1 MMGSVFQALTPVV
14 TLIVLGFLIVRL
26 GWLRAEGMR
35 DISNVAFLV
44 LAPALLFRN
53 MATVHLSEIDFTPI
67 AVYFCA
73 IWVVFAIVM
82 MKHGFN
88 KRAAVL
94 ALSTTFSNTLM
105 IGVPL
110 VSMAYGQEGLV
121 TLFALM
127 SVHTLIILTM
137 VTCIVEFADARE
149 ANANS
154 ASSGGGSRFVRLGV
168 TLLKATKATLLHP
181 VPLPILLGLLYSTT
195 GLALP
200 PVLDQTLLLIGSA
213 FPPIALMLVGATLA
227 INRDLG
233 HIRTGLLLALTKN
246 CIHPFVMFALGMLV
260 GLKGVGFKV
269 MILTAALP
277 IGANVYLYA
286 TRYKVAEQEVTASI
300 AASTVLS
307 LVTLTVVMLAIAHL
321 GH

>member
-1 MMGSVFQALTPVV
+1 MMGPVFQALIPVV
-14 TLIVLGFLIVRL
+14 TLIVLGFLIVRV

-44 LAPALLFRN
+44 LAPALLFRS
-53 MATVHLSEIDFTPI
+53 MATVHLAEIDFRPVAI
-67 AVYFCA
+67 YFCA

-82 MKHGFN
+82 AMQGFN

-127 SVHTLIILTM
+127 SVHSLIMLTM
-137 VTCIVEFADARE
+137 VTSIVEFADARE

-154 ASSGGGSRFVRLGV
+154 HSSRGGSRLTRSTV
-168 TLLKATKATLLHP
+168 TLIKAARATLLHP
-181 VPLPILLGLLYSTT
+181 VPLPILIGLIYSST

-200 PVLDQTLLLIGSA
+200 PILDQTLQLIGSA
-213 FPPIALMLVGATLA
+213 FSPIALMLVGATLA
-227 INRDLG
+227 ATRDLG
-233 HIRTGLLLALTKN
+233 HIKTGLSLALTKN
-246 CIHPFVMFALGMLV
+246 CIHPLVMFALGMLV

-269 MILTAALP
+269 MILCAALP

-286 TRYKVAEQEVTASI
+286 TRYRVAEQEVTASI
-300 AASTVLS
+300 AASTVLA
-307 LVTLTVVMLAIAHL
+307 LITLTAVMFATVYLRQ
-321 GH
+321 

>member
-1 MMGSVFQALTPVV
+1 MMGSVFQALIPVV

-26 GWLRAEGMR
+26 RWLRAEGMR

-44 LAPALLFRN
+44 LAPALLFRS
-53 MATVHLSEIDFTPI
+53 MATVHLSQIDFTPV

-82 MKHGFN
+82 VKHGFN

-110 VSMAYGQEGLV
+110 VSMAYGQKGLV

-127 SVHTLIILTM
+127 SVHSLIMLTM
-137 VTCIVEFADARE
+137 VTSIVEFADARE
-149 ANANS
+149 ANSGS
-154 ASSGGGSRFVRLGV
+154 ASPGEGLRIARLGV

-200 PVLDQTLLLIGSA
+200 SILDQTLQLIGSA
-213 FPPIALMLVGATLA
+213 FSPIALMLVGATLA
-227 INRDLG
+227 VNRDLG

-246 CIHPFVMFALGMLV
+246 CIHPLVMFALGMVV

-269 MILTAALP
+269 MILSAALP

-300 AASTVLS
+300 AASTVLA
-307 LVTLTVVMLAIAHL
+307 LITLTAAMLASACVK
-321 GH
+321 

>member
-137 VTCIVEFADARE
+137 VTSIVEFADARE

-154 ASSGGGSRFVRLGV
+154 ASPGGSSRFVRLGV

-200 PVLDQTLLLIGSA
+200 PVLDKTLLLIGSA
-213 FPPIALMLVGATLA
+213 FAPIALMLVGATLA

-233 HIRTGLLLALTKN
+233 HIRIGLLLALTKN
-246 CIHPFVMFALGMLV
+246 CIHPLVMFALGMLV

-286 TRYKVAEQEVTASI
+286 TRYKVAEREVTASI
-300 AASTVLS
+300 AASTVLA
-307 LVTLTVVMLAIAHL
+307 LGTLSAVMLAIAHL
-321 GH
+321 GQ

>member
-1 MMGSVFQALTPVV
+1 MMGSVFQALIPVV
-14 TLIVLGFLIVRL
+14 TLIVLGFVIVRL

-44 LAPALLFRN
+44 LAPALLFRS
-53 MATVHLSEIDFTPI
+53 MATVHLSQIDFTPV

-82 MKHGFN
+82 VRHGFN

-127 SVHTLIILTM
+127 SVHSLIMLTM
-137 VTCIVEFADARE
+137 VTSIVEFADARE

-154 ASSGGGSRFVRLGV
+154 VSLGGSRIVRLGM

-181 VPLPILLGLLYSTT
+181 VPLPILLGLLYSAT

-200 PVLDQTLLLIGSA
+200 SILDQTLQLIGSA
-213 FPPIALMLVGATLA
+213 FSPIALMLVGATLA

-246 CIHPFVMFALGMLV
+246 CIHPLVMFALGMLV

-269 MILTAALP
+269 MILSAALP

-300 AASTVLS
+300 AASTVLA
-307 LVTLTVVMLAIAHL
+307 LITLTAVMLATAYVR
-321 GH
+321 

>member
-1 MMGSVFQALTPVV
+1 MMGPVFQALIPVV
-14 TLIVLGFLIVRL
+14 TLIVLGYLIVRV

-44 LAPALLFRN
+44 LAPALLFRS
-53 MATVHLSEIDFTPI
+53 MATVHLAEIDFTPV
-67 AVYFCA
+67 ALYFCA
-73 IWVVFAIVM
+73 IWVVFTLVM
-82 MKHGFN
+82 VRHGFN

-127 SVHTLIILTM
+127 SVHSLIMLTM
-137 VTCIVEFADARE
+137 VTSIVEFADARE
-149 ANANS
+149 ASANG
-154 ASSGGGSRFVRLGV
+154 SSMGSRSPFTRFAV
-168 TLLKATKATLLHP
+168 TLIKAGRATLLHP
-181 VPLPILLGLLYSTT
+181 VPLPILLGLIYSAS
-195 GLALP
+195 GLAMP
-200 PVLDQTLLLIGSA
+200 SALDQTLQLIGSA
-213 FPPIALMLVGATLA
+213 FSPIALMLVGATLA
-227 INRDLG
+227 INKDLA
-233 HIRTGLLLALTKN
+233 HLRTGLWLALTKN
-246 CIHPFVMFALGMLV
+246 CIHPLVLFALGMLV

-269 MILTAALP
+269 MIVSAALP

-300 AASTVLS
+300 AASTVLA
-307 LVTLTVVMLAIAHL
+307 LVTLSGVMLAVAHL
-321 GH
+321 

>member
-1 MMGSVFQALTPVV
+1 MMGPVFQALIPVV
-14 TLIVLGFLIVRL
+14 TLIVLGFLIVRV

-44 LAPALLFRN
+44 LAPALLFRS
-53 MATVHLSEIDFTPI
+53 MATVHLAEIDFTPVAI
-67 AVYFCA
+67 YFCA
-73 IWVVFAIVM
+73 IWIVFAIIM
-82 MKHGFN
+82 AKHGLN

-127 SVHTLIILTM
+127 SVHSLIMLTM
-137 VTCIVEFADARE
+137 VTSIVEFADARE
-149 ANANS
+149 ANSS
-154 ASSGGGSRFVRLGV
+154 AGTAGWSSRLISLGL
-168 TLLKATKATLLHP
+168 TLMRATKATLLHP
-181 VPLPILLGLLYSTT
+181 VPLPILIGLLYSTT
-195 GLALP
+195 GLTIPLP
-200 PVLDQTLLLIGSA
+200 LDQTLQLIGSA
-213 FPPIALMLVGATLA
+213 FSPIALMLVGATLA
-227 INRDLG
+227 INKDLG
-233 HIRTGLLLALTKN
+233 HIKTGLLLALTKN
-246 CIHPFVMFALGMLV
+246 CIHPLVMFILGILV

-269 MILTAALP
+269 MILSAALP

-300 AASTVLS
+300 AASTVLA
-307 LVTLTVVMLAIAHL
+307 LVTLTAVMLAITHVR
-321 GH
+321 

>member
-1 MMGSVFQALTPVV
+1 MMGPVFQSLIPVV
-14 TLIVLGFLIVRL
+14 TLIVLGFLIVRV

-44 LAPALLFRN
+44 LAPALLFRS
-53 MATVHLSEIDFTPI
+53 MANVHLTEIDFTPVAI
-67 AVYFCA
+67 YFCA

-82 MKHGFN
+82 VKHGFN

-127 SVHTLIILTM
+127 SVHSLIMLTM
-137 VTCIVEFADARE
+137 VTSIVEFADARE
-149 ANANS
+149 ANSGTDTAGW
-154 ASSGGGSRFVRLGV
+154 SSRLIGLGL
-168 TLLKATKATLLHP
+168 TLMRATRATLLHP
-181 VPLPILLGLLYSTT
+181 VPLPILIGLLYSTT
-195 GLALP
+195 GLTIPLP
-200 PVLDQTLLLIGSA
+200 LDQTLQLIGSA
-213 FPPIALMLVGATLA
+213 FSPIALMLVGAALA
-227 INRDLG
+227 INNDLG
-233 HIRTGLLLALTKN
+233 HIKTGLLLAVTKN
-246 CIHPFVMFALGMLV
+246 CIHPLVMFALGILV
-260 GLKGVGFKV
+260 GLKGVAFKV
-269 MILTAALP
+269 MILSAALP

-300 AASTVLS
+300 AASTVLA
-307 LVTLTVVMLAIAHL
+307 LVTLTAVMLVIAHL
-321 GH
+321 R